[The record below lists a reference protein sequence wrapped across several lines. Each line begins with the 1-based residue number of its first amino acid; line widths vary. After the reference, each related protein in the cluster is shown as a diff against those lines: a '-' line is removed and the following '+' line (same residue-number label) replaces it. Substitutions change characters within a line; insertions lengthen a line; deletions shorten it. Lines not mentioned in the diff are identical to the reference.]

1 MTLPKVAIEI
11 IKKLWLMEQ
20 FQVIWKKNPNFD
32 IPLLVQ
38 HKTHLK

>member
-32 IPLLVQ
+32 ILLLVQ